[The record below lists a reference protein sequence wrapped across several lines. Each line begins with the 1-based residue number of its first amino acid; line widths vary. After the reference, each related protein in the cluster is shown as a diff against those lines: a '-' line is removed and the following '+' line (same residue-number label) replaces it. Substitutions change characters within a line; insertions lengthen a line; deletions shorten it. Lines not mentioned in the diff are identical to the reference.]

1 MQSAIKLR
9 TTVLA
14 GRRIAVDA
22 PELPEGTTVELI
34 ILPEYESDSRTVSR
48 KYKDVIEFLDSLP
61 QNRHTPEEWEA
72 IERELQQ
79 EKDAWER

>member
-34 ILPEYESDSRTVSR
+34 ILPEFEDRNPNVPP
-48 KYKDVIEFLDSLP
+48 KFKDVVEFLDSLP
-61 QNRHTPEEWEA
+61 ENRHTPQEWEA
-72 IERELQQ
+72 IDRELQQ

>member
-9 TTVLA
+9 TTVLP

-22 PELPEGTTVELI
+22 PELPEGTNVELI
-34 ILPEYESDSRTVSR
+34 ILPEFGNHTVQEPT
-48 KYKDVIEFLDSLP
+48 KFKDVLEFLDSLP
-61 QNRHTPEEWEA
+61 ENRHTPQEWEA
-72 IERELQQ
+72 IERELQE